1 MILFVGSEE
10 KGHFIREVA
19 KSYQWN
25 AAFVHPKLD
34 IFSQVQEIL
43 QYPDCKVIV
52 YDVEQYVMNAQEIA
66 DEIRKIQLAN
76 NAVPVIYAPGYN
88 PKSDL
93 VMHLTYQGIK
103 AYIFSDN
110 LTEKKEELRAAIEG
124 KTTDYFPV
132 EEEPEEVA
140 EKKAAGAAKAIGIAG
155 AVKQSI
161 RKWICITS

>member
-66 DEIRKIQLAN
+66 VEIRKIQLAN

-103 AYIFSDN
+103 AYLFF
-110 LTEKKEELRAAIEG
+110 G
-124 KTTDYFPV
+124 KGSTDIHRRH
-132 EEEPEEVA
+132 
-140 EKKAAGAAKAIGIAG
+140 KAGGIYED
-155 AVKQSI
+155 VSTHRKQFL
-161 RKWICITS
+161 

>member
-93 VMHLTYQGIK
+93 VMHLTLSLIH
-103 AYIFSDN
+103 I
-110 LTEKKEELRAAIEG
+110 
-124 KTTDYFPV
+124 
-132 EEEPEEVA
+132 
-140 EKKAAGAAKAIGIAG
+140 
-155 AVKQSI
+155 
-161 RKWICITS
+161 